1 MSNKTHSHLT
11 WLECI
16 NPSCKQKY
24 PLFEVR
30 YECDKCNELL
40 QVQHDLQQLS
50 LNSGDTWRDIFDSR
64 LGSQKF
70 PWGSGVWRFKELV
83 MPTLQNNSIISLY
96 EGDTNLALSKK
107 LCRKYDI
114 ENLYFKLEGEN
125 PTLSFKDRGM
135 TSGVSFA
142 NALKDVKAV
151 ACASTGDTSA
161 AMAAYAASSE
171 KLQGIV
177 FLPENKISFEQLS
190 QPIASGAITL
200 SLKTD
205 FDGCMKLVVQYC
217 KENNIYLLNSMNS
230 IRIEGQKAIGFE
242 ILQQLRWQVP
252 DWIII
257 PVGNAGNISALGK
270 GLKEMHALGIID
282 RLPRLAGVQVNA
294 ANPVY
299 QSYQKGFA
307 PLEAQTAQKTV
318 ASAIQIGNPVSF
330 KKCIKIIQ
338 DFNGVAESVS
348 EQQVMDAN
356 AEVDAAGISICPNS
370 ATAVAG
376 FKKLRQS
383 NVISSKDTAVII
395 STAHGLKFS
404 STSIRYHKDELSGIQ
419 ANYKN
424 TPISCKADLKDIQAV
439 LTKEIEKRK

>member
-1 MSNKTHSHLT
+1 MNSKEGKLSHLQ
-11 WLECI
+11 CI
-16 NPSCKQKY
+16 NPDCLARY
-24 PLFEVR
+24 ALFEIR
-30 YECDKCNELL
+30 YECDVCGALL
-40 QVQHDLQQLS
+40 EVTHDMKQLR
-50 LNSGDTWRDIFDSR
+50 LNSGESWQTLFDSR

-70 PWGSGVWRFKELV
+70 PWGSGVWRFKEII
-83 MPTLQNNSIISLY
+83 MPDIPNDKIISLY

-107 LCRKYDI
+107 LCRRYDT
-114 ENLYFKLEGEN
+114 EQLYFKLEGEN

-142 NALKDVKAV
+142 NALEGVRAV

-161 AMAAYAASSE
+161 AMAAYAASAE
-171 KLQGIV
+171 DLQGIV

-200 SLKTD
+200 SIKTD
-205 FDGCMKLVVQYC
+205 FDGCMKLVVEYC
-217 KENNIYLLNSMNS
+217 KKNKIYLLNSMNS

-252 DWIII
+252 DWIVI

-270 GLKEMHALGIID
+270 GLLEMKALGIID
-282 RLPRLAGVQVNA
+282 KLPRIAGVQTDA
-294 ANPVY
+294 ANPLFMSFKENY
-299 QSYQKGFA
+299 A
-307 PLEAQTAQKTV
+307 PLKPQTAKPTV

-330 KKCIKIIQ
+330 LKSVRILES
-338 DFNGVAESVS
+338 FNGVVESVS
-348 EQQVMDAN
+348 EQEIMDVN

-376 FKKLRQS
+376 FVKLRRA
-383 NVISSKDTAVII
+383 NVIAAGDLTVVI

-404 STSIRYHKDELSGIQ
+404 NTTIQYHRGELSGITSTHR
-419 ANYKN
+419 N
-424 TPISCKADLKDIQAV
+424 TPISCEPELGAIEEV
-439 LTKEIEKRK
+439 LNAAFQKRK